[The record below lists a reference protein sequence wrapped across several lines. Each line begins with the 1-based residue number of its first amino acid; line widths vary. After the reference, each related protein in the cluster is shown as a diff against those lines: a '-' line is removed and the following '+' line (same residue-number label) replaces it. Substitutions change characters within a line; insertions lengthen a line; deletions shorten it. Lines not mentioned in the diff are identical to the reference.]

1 MSGVRAKETAWL
13 SSAELCSSGILRH
26 DLFIMRAFGV
36 GALGSLSVLALWMIL
51 AAVNLTTNYHFAPL
65 IAVLAA
71 PVSARM
77 AHAGRL
83 RPPDFPARWP
93 EGREPTLTQG
103 SERQVAL
110 MLKNL
115 FGRRMEYDHGQA
127 APRAG

>member
-1 MSGVRAKETAWL
+1 MTRA
-13 SSAELCSSGILRH
+13 G
-26 DLFIMRAFGV
+26 MRALGV

-65 IAVLAA
+65 IAVLVA

-83 RPPDFPARWP
+83 RPLDFPARWP
-93 EGREPTLTQG
+93 EGWEPTLTQG
-103 SERQVAL
+103 RERQVAL